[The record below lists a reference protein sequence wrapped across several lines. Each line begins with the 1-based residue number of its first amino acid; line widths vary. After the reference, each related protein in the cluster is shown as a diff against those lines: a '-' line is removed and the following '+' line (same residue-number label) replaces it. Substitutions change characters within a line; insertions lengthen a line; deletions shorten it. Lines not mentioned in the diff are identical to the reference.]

1 MINVLEGNVL
11 DIPFGI
17 VVHGCNSHGVMGSGI
32 AKEVKARFPGAF
44 KVYSEEYA
52 CRVNKGCSG
61 LELGS
66 ITVYDPPGTALII
79 VNAVTQQDYGREPGH
94 VYVDYDAMY
103 TCFTKI
109 KTIAIEKNMPVN
121 FPLIGCGLANGDW
134 NIVSAIIEDAL
145 GPDVEKILWNFTP

>member
-1 MINVLEGNVL
+1 MIEERVGNVL

-44 KVYSEEYA
+44 KVYADEYA
-52 CRVNKGCSG
+52 RRVNKGCSG

-66 ITVYDPPGTALII
+66 LTVYAPETELII

-94 VYVDYDAMY
+94 VYVDYNAMY
-103 TCFTKI
+103 SCFVKI
-109 KTIAIEKNMPVN
+109 KNIAVEQNMPVN

-145 GPDVEKILWNFTP
+145 GPDVEKILWKFTP